1 MNTKIK
7 MGKRN
12 YSEFAS
18 LMERMIHKYNQ
29 WESIKRN
36 YGTDDLLSR
45 AEIHT
50 IVAIGNNPGINVTK
64 LAEIL
69 GITKGAA
76 SQMIYKLRDK
86 KTVEKKISPAS
97 DTEVILTLTEK
108 GMINY
113 STHEKYHKETN
124 DESLEL
130 LKDIPDPVYDSILKY
145 LSAFENNIE
154 KKLKETQ
161 P

>member
-1 MNTKIK
+1 

-12 YSEFAS
+12 YSEFTS

-29 WESIKRN
+29 WENIKRN

>member
-1 MNTKIK
+1 

-12 YSEFAS
+12 YSEFTS

-29 WESIKRN
+29 WENIKRN

-113 STHEKYHKETN
+113 STHEKYHKEAN